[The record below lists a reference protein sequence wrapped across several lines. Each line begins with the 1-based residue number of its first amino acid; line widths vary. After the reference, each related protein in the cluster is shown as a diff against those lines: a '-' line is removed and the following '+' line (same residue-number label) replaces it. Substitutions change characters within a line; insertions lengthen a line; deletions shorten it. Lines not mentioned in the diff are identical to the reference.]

1 MKSENPLLKEKEIT
15 RDYYLKRMLI
25 WQQISSSFSTLVV
38 LVVSI
43 IATFFIGLVALEWEP
58 PQKGKDSDFLKIL
71 CLFLITFFGPVTCFF
86 AFSTYY
92 SRQYW
97 KAHKECQ
104 ELANPTFTSEQQHV
118 TH

>member
-1 MKSENPLLKEKEIT
+1 MKNENPILKEKEIT

-25 WQQISSSFSTLVV
+25 WQQISGSLSTFVV
-38 LVVSI
+38 LVVSVI
-43 IATFFIGLVALEWEP
+43 TTILVGRDIFHWELPAENDIKDFWKIVVFFL
-58 PQKGKDSDFLKIL
+58 
-71 CLFLITFFGPVTCFF
+71 LIFFVPVTCAF

-97 KAHKECQ
+97 KSHKECQ
-104 ELANPTFTSEQQHV
+104 ELANPTLNSEQQHV

>member
-43 IATFFIGLVALEWEP
+43 IATFFIGLVMLE
-58 PQKGKDSDFLKIL
+58 
-71 CLFLITFFGPVTCFF
+71 
-86 AFSTYY
+86 
-92 SRQYW
+92 
-97 KAHKECQ
+97 
-104 ELANPTFTSEQQHV
+104 
-118 TH
+118 